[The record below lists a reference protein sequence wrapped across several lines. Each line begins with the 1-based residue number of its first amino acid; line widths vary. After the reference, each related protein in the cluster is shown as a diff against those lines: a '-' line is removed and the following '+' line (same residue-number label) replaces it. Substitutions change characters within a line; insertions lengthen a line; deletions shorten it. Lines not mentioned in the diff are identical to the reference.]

1 MGAPDRNVGLPI
13 HLLYPLISSI
23 LLAVAAFS
31 SADSVWYASAST
43 PTTTVRFGTQNFCG
57 YNVSDLQITNSLGC
71 IYRGWQYQV
80 PVNYFGFPLPD
91 DISKNLSK
99 VVVTSAVSFTMVL
112 TAGVH
117 HAYTIRYSYRASPP
131 PNGDKVWSLAQI
143 HFVSLIVIF
152 LFTWIAFI
160 AQAAIIGNAVG
171 GDTSQGDA
179 VAVYWGPGV
188 WLVLASAIVHIGWG
202 YEAVRWRVALLK

>member
-1 MGAPDRNVGLPI
+1 
-13 HLLYPLISSI
+13 
-23 LLAVAAFS
+23 
-31 SADSVWYASAST
+31 
-43 PTTTVRFGTQNFCG
+43 
-57 YNVSDLQITNSLGC
+57 
-71 IYRGWQYQV
+71 
-80 PVNYFGFPLPD
+80 
-91 DISKNLSK
+91 
-99 VVVTSAVSFTMVL
+99 MVL